1 MRYLILIFSLFFCF
15 FFPQN
20 TFTQTSQFDLDQYV
34 QFLEQHKNMAQS
46 QLLEMHPAGIF
57 NKEVTTSW
65 NSALYHDSIEIK
77 YNLTDYE
84 KTLLNKHGFVVTER
98 LQSGGFGIQFLDIW
112 EKDLPVFISTD
123 AILHA
128 FHLFYDKML
137 MQVESGVLIDRVTDL
152 LLQMHTSLPD
162 LDAKYSANEAMDQML
177 KDVDIY
183 LTVAILLLE
192 QDISPVYSENLTQI
206 NSILELIYAEKMANY
221 PFFSETC
228 KEIDFSQFKPR
239 GHYARDGTPYGTEPR
254 LPNYFR
260 AMIWLGRIEIYLLAP
275 ESITSLTCPLQTDA
289 DIQRQTIDALLV
301 SELIELS
308 AMDQTYEEIEEIL
321 EFFVGGQDNVTLH
334 NLRSLLQ
341 SLNLTEASQLL
352 DDEILQTFQDSLKSK
367 PFASQKILSQILK
380 ADPFSPESIQPASA
394 FMLFGQ
400 RFVIDS
406 YVTGSVVYD
415 RIIYN
420 QNKICRLF
428 PSTLDILFALG
439 NDASAQLLTE
449 ELESYHYSS
458 NLAALR
464 YLIDH
469 YQDDFW
475 TGSIYNM
482 WLKTIRQLNTPSNRQ
497 HLPQFMQ
504 TGAWWQQKM
513 NTQLSSWTELRH
525 DNLLYAKQS
534 YTGAVDMAIISTKDA
549 TGQLKAY
556 VGPVSS
562 YHSYVTTNFLR
573 LTDSEWKETYLE
585 ASTRPD
591 LVNIYLADKSGET
604 RGSGASLVVGIDNH
618 SKDTGILP
626 STNIFAK
633 NYPNPFNATTII
645 NFVIPAGLTDYFTEL
660 TIYNIQGKVIK
671 KLIARDLPPGNYLTR
686 WDATDTINRRVAS
699 GIYFYELKV
708 GGIKYTGK
716 MNLVK

>member
-152 LLQMHTSLPD
+152 LLQMHTSLLD

-321 EFFVGGQDNVTLH
+321 EF
-334 NLRSLLQ
+334 
-341 SLNLTEASQLL
+341 
-352 DDEILQTFQDSLKSK
+352 
-367 PFASQKILSQILK
+367 P
-380 ADPFSPESIQPASA
+380 
-394 FMLFGQ
+394 
-400 RFVIDS
+400 
-406 YVTGSVVYD
+406 
-415 RIIYN
+415 
-420 QNKICRLF
+420 
-428 PSTLDILFALG
+428 
-439 NDASAQLLTE
+439 
-449 ELESYHYSS
+449 
-458 NLAALR
+458 
-464 YLIDH
+464 
-469 YQDDFW
+469 
-475 TGSIYNM
+475 
-482 WLKTIRQLNTPSNRQ
+482 
-497 HLPQFMQ
+497 
-504 TGAWWQQKM
+504 
-513 NTQLSSWTELRH
+513 
-525 DNLLYAKQS
+525 
-534 YTGAVDMAIISTKDA
+534 
-549 TGQLKAY
+549 
-556 VGPVSS
+556 
-562 YHSYVTTNFLR
+562 
-573 LTDSEWKETYLE
+573 
-585 ASTRPD
+585 
-591 LVNIYLADKSGET
+591 
-604 RGSGASLVVGIDNH
+604 
-618 SKDTGILP
+618 
-626 STNIFAK
+626 
-633 NYPNPFNATTII
+633 
-645 NFVIPAGLTDYFTEL
+645 
-660 TIYNIQGKVIK
+660 
-671 KLIARDLPPGNYLTR
+671 LTR
-686 WDATDTINRRVAS
+686 KNS
-699 GIYFYELKV
+699 SL
-708 GGIKYTGK
+708 
-716 MNLVK
+716 